1 MKTNSLSATIELLPV
16 EVQKEVYDFAEFLI
30 KKYEI
35 APKKH
40 PTFGCMKGMLISMS
54 DDFNEPL
61 EDFKEYM

>member
-1 MKTNSLSATIELLPV
+1 MKTSSLPTAIELLPI
-16 EVQKEVYDFAEFLI
+16 EAQKEVYDFAEFLV

-40 PTFGCMKGMLISMS
+40 PVFGCMKGMLISMS